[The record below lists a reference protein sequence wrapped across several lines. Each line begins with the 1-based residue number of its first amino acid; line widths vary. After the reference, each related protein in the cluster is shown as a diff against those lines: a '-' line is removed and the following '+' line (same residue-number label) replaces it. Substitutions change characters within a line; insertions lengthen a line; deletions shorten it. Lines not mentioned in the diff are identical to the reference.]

1 MAIFKVESS
10 DVFNISEVKSELE
23 KFTSQSLAEK
33 FVEYETDQNL
43 KIQNLEQRLDTSS
56 EAFAEC
62 INMHDK
68 RLDALVEGR
77 SQHLRILSGHSERM
91 AKLEKQNLLIKILML
106 GWAMVSVIAL
116 IK

>member
-43 KIQNLEQRLDTSS
+43 KIQNLEQRLDASS

-62 INMHDK
+62 INMHEQ
-68 RLDALVEGR
+68 RMDAFVEVR
-77 SQHLRILSGHSERM
+77 SQHIKILAGHSERI
-91 AKLEKQNLLIKILML
+91 AKLEKQNLLIKILTAIL
-106 GWAMVSVIAL
+106 TITSVYAL